1 MNDLKL
7 RLIVLLNAAWR
18 QRYVIAV
25 PILILPFIGLMIGK
39 MAPTNYVS
47 HTSMLIQETAKMNPF
62 LEDIAVSTMLK
73 ERLNALSTLLK
84 SRHVL
89 TAVAKEHNLIN
100 DDMSPEAKDYVI
112 NKLSNNLTIVQP
124 GKDFLKISLSAPKP
138 AGMKEMLESISDHF
152 IEQLLAPERS
162 SIQDSA
168 AFLAIHIEKRREELD
183 VAENELADFKNRFAS
198 VTPEMQSQSLGR
210 LASLK
215 QSYAEKKAELA
226 GVERSLG
233 SLDQQLSKTNPVV
246 GKIEDQI
253 IEIRSQLTLLKA
265 RYTDSHSLIQ
275 GKDRELRRLENERKL
290 LLNMEQPNITSDQ
303 LWDIASSNQLGDI
316 SEMQPLLVT
325 QLQSLQLVR
334 SRYESLSEETKSLHS
349 MIESLEQEANQF
361 GDNAKTMHRLVRN
374 AELKRQL
381 YDELIQRYE
390 MAQLTGSLG
399 VFEQNKRVKIIDL
412 PYTPSRPA
420 NLPLIIFIIAGIV
433 AGIGLGVGIATLV
446 ELFDSSVRRKD
457 EIEVITGAPVI
468 TYIPNIGPRLVN

>member
-1 MNDLKL
+1 MNELKM
-7 RLIVLLNAAWR
+7 RFIVILNSAWR
-18 QRYVIAV
+18 QRYVIVV
-25 PILILPFIGLMIGK
+25 PILILPFVGYFIGK
-39 MAPTNYVS
+39 VAPTNYVS

-89 TAVAKEHNLIN
+89 TAVAKEHGLI
-100 DDMSPEAKDYVI
+100 DDTMPPAERDHIIS
-112 NKLSNNLTIVQP
+112 KLSSSLTVTQP
-124 GKDFLKISLSAPKP
+124 GKDFLKISLTAPNP
-138 AGMKEMLESISDHF
+138 AGMKELLESISEHF

-162 SIQDSA
+162 SIEDSSE
-168 AFLAIHIEKRREELD
+168 FLAIHIEKRREELD
-183 VAENELADFKNRFAS
+183 IAENELADFKNRYAS
-198 VTPEMQSQSLGR
+198 VTPEMQSQALGR

-253 IEIRSQLTLLKA
+253 IEIRSELTLLKA
-265 RYTDSHSLIQ
+265 KYTESHSAVQ
-275 GKDRELRRLENERKL
+275 GKERELRRLENERSIL
-290 LLNMEQPNITSDQ
+290 LQMEQPNISSDQ
-303 LWDIASSNQLGDI
+303 LWDIASSNKLKDLG
-316 SEMQPLLVT
+316 EVQPLLVT

-334 SRYESLSEETKSLHS
+334 GRYESLTEETKSLKE
-349 MIESLEQEANQF
+349 MIARLEQEANRF

-374 AELKRQL
+374 AEIKRQL

-420 NLPLIIFIIAGIV
+420 NLPAIVFVIAGLI
-433 AGIGLGVGIATLV
+433 AGIGLGAGVAILI
-446 ELFDSSVRRKD
+446 ELFDSSIRRKE
-457 EIEVITGAPVI
+457 EIEAITNAPVI
-468 TYIPNIGPRLVN
+468 TYIPKIKPYQS